1 MGEGNG
7 PESTVLKVV
16 IIGDGAVGKTALM
29 VRYRDGEF
37 PNEYIPTVF
46 EMNTKNVEVAGEQ
59 FELRLWDTA
68 GQEAYEELRKQVFW
82 ELLEVRE
89 GVKNFLPN
97 LQKKNSI
104 NF

>member
-1 MGEGNG
+1 MQ
-7 PESTVLKVV
+7 
-16 IIGDGAVGKTALM
+16 
-29 VRYRDGEF
+29 
-37 PNEYIPTVF
+37 
-46 EMNTKNVEVAGEQ
+46 VEVAGEK

-97 LQKKNSI
+97 LQKKIPLIFFRSKQCSGTRPPNQ
-104 NF
+104 